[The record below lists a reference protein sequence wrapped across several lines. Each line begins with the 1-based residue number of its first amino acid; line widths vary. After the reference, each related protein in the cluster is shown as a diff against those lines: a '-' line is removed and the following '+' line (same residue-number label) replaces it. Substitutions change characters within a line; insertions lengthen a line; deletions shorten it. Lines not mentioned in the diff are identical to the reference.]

1 VRAPGIPLVY
11 AICHPPQPKVRFS
24 PIRLP
29 TAISVTPAPL
39 AAFPGLSIDA
49 PGRDVP
55 AAEPDASR
63 TAVAA
68 KDWVTIDTGSAT

>member
-1 VRAPGIPLVY
+1 MR
-11 AICHPPQPKVRFS
+11 
-24 PIRLP
+24 
-29 TAISVTPAPL
+29 PA
-39 AAFPGLSIDA
+39 ATC
-49 PGRDVP
+49 P

>member
-1 VRAPGIPLVY
+1 
-11 AICHPPQPKVRFS
+11 VRFS
-24 PIRLP
+24 PIRLA
-29 TAISVTPAPL
+29 TAVGVTPAYL

-55 AAEPDASR
+55 AAERDASR

>member
-1 VRAPGIPLVY
+1 
-11 AICHPPQPKVRFS
+11 VRFS
-24 PIRLP
+24 PIRLA
-29 TAISVTPAPL
+29 TAVGVTPAHL
-39 AAFPGLSIDA
+39 AAFPGLSIDT

-55 AAEPDASR
+55 AAERDASR

>member
-1 VRAPGIPLVY
+1 VRL
-11 AICHPPQPKVRFS
+11 S

-29 TAISVTPAPL
+29 TAVGVMPAPL
-39 AAFPGLSIDA
+39 AAFPGLSTDA
-49 PGRDVP
+49 LGRDVP

-68 KDWVTIDTGSAT
+68 KDWVTIVTGSAT